1 MENKLNN
8 KIIIEVKNLTKSFN
22 ETMVLN
28 DINFKLF
35 EGESL
40 AVIGAS
46 GSGKSVLLKNIIGL
60 LSPDKG
66 SIKINNVEMVGL
78 KRSVKEKILLDLG
91 ITFQHGALFDSLQNW
106 ENIVFKVKNKEKLT
120 DKDAKELAL
129 SIIKRLGLNSEI
141 LDLYPSEI
149 SGGMQKRV
157 AIARAICGNP
167 KVLLFDEPT
176 SGLDPV
182 TGSLINKLIKSAV
195 KTVGGS
201 AITITHDMASVCKVA
216 DKVILIDK
224 QTISWSGTPKEM
236 LKSDNAQIKD
246 FIRSNSNFTGFDF
259 EGSNFSVI
267 IDTLAYNTYI
277 NAFNANLIANESFLD
292 SATIRENVVSL
303 ARNIGM
309 CPVQKLLQSLQLK
322 LEI

>member
-1 MENKLNN
+1 MGNKLNN
-8 KIIIEVKNLTKSFN
+8 KTIIEVTNLTKSFN
-22 ETMVLN
+22 ETIVLN

-182 TGSLINKLIKSAV
+182 TGSLIDKLIKSAV

-246 FIRSNSNFTGFDF
+246 FIKSTN
-259 EGSNFSVI
+259 
-267 IDTLAYNTYI
+267 
-277 NAFNANLIANESFLD
+277 
-292 SATIRENVVSL
+292 
-303 ARNIGM
+303 
-309 CPVQKLLQSLQLK
+309 PKLF
-322 LEI
+322 I

>member
-1 MENKLNN
+1 MENKSNN

-40 AVIGAS
+40 AIIGAS

-66 SIKINNVEMVGL
+66 SIKINNVEMVDL

-149 SGGMQKRV
+149 SGGMQKRI

-182 TGSLINKLIKSAV
+182 TGSLIDKLIKSAV

-246 FIRSNSNFTGFDF
+246 FIKSTN
-259 EGSNFSVI
+259 
-267 IDTLAYNTYI
+267 
-277 NAFNANLIANESFLD
+277 
-292 SATIRENVVSL
+292 
-303 ARNIGM
+303 
-309 CPVQKLLQSLQLK
+309 PKLF
-322 LEI
+322 I

>member
-1 MENKLNN
+1 MQNKSNN

-40 AVIGAS
+40 AIIGAS

-66 SIKINNVEMVGL
+66 SIKINNVEMVDL

-167 KVLLFDEPT
+167 RVLLFDEPT

-182 TGSLINKLIKSAV
+182 TGSLIDKLIKSAV

-246 FIRSNSNFTGFDF
+246 FIKSTN
-259 EGSNFSVI
+259 
-267 IDTLAYNTYI
+267 
-277 NAFNANLIANESFLD
+277 
-292 SATIRENVVSL
+292 
-303 ARNIGM
+303 
-309 CPVQKLLQSLQLK
+309 PKLF
-322 LEI
+322 I

>member
-1 MENKLNN
+1 MENKSNN

-66 SIKINNVEMVGL
+66 SIKINNVEMVDL
-78 KRSVKEKILLDLG
+78 KRSEKEKILLDLG

-182 TGSLINKLIKSAV
+182 TGSLIDKLIKSAV

-246 FIRSNSNFTGFDF
+246 FIKSTN
-259 EGSNFSVI
+259 
-267 IDTLAYNTYI
+267 
-277 NAFNANLIANESFLD
+277 
-292 SATIRENVVSL
+292 
-303 ARNIGM
+303 
-309 CPVQKLLQSLQLK
+309 PKLF
-322 LEI
+322 I

>member
-1 MENKLNN
+1 MENKSNN

-201 AITITHDMASVCKVA
+201 AITITHDMASVCRIA

-246 FIRSNSNFTGFDF
+246 FIKSTN
-259 EGSNFSVI
+259 
-267 IDTLAYNTYI
+267 
-277 NAFNANLIANESFLD
+277 
-292 SATIRENVVSL
+292 
-303 ARNIGM
+303 
-309 CPVQKLLQSLQLK
+309 PKLF
-322 LEI
+322 I

>member
-1 MENKLNN
+1 MKNKSYN
-8 KIIIEVKNLTKSFN
+8 KTIIEVKNLTKSFN
-22 ETMVLN
+22 DHIVLDN
-28 DINFKLF
+28 INFKLF

-40 AVIGAS
+40 VIIGES

-60 LSPDKG
+60 LTPDKG
-66 SIKINNVEMVGL
+66 SIKINGLEMVNL
-78 KRSVKEKILLDLG
+78 KRSVKERILLDLG

-106 ENIVFKVKNKEKLT
+106 ENIVFKIRNKEKLSN
-120 DKDAKELAL
+120 KDAKNLAL

-141 LDLYPSEI
+141 LTLYPSEI

-167 KVLLFDEPT
+167 KILLFDEPT

-182 TGSLINKLIKSAV
+182 TGSLIDKLIKSAV

-246 FIRSNSNFTGFDF
+246 FIKSTN
-259 EGSNFSVI
+259 
-267 IDTLAYNTYI
+267 
-277 NAFNANLIANESFLD
+277 
-292 SATIRENVVSL
+292 
-303 ARNIGM
+303 
-309 CPVQKLLQSLQLK
+309 PKLF
-322 LEI
+322 I

>member
-1 MENKLNN
+1 MENKSNN

-60 LSPDKG
+60 LPPDKG

-182 TGSLINKLIKSAV
+182 TGSLIDKLIKSAV
-195 KTVGGS
+195 RTVGGS

-246 FIRSNSNFTGFDF
+246 FIKSTN
-259 EGSNFSVI
+259 
-267 IDTLAYNTYI
+267 
-277 NAFNANLIANESFLD
+277 
-292 SATIRENVVSL
+292 
-303 ARNIGM
+303 
-309 CPVQKLLQSLQLK
+309 PKLF
-322 LEI
+322 I

>member
-1 MENKLNN
+1 MENKSNN

-66 SIKINNVEMVGL
+66 SIKINNVAMVGL

-106 ENIVFKVKNKEKLT
+106 ENIVFKVRNKEKLSN
-120 DKDAKELAL
+120 KDAKELAF
-129 SIIKRLGLNSEI
+129 SIIKRLGLNSDI

-182 TGSLINKLIKSAV
+182 TGSLIDKLIKSAV

-201 AITITHDMASVCKVA
+201 AITITHDMASVCRIA

-236 LKSDNAQIKD
+236 LKSDNAKIKD
-246 FIRSNSNFTGFDF
+246 FIKSTN
-259 EGSNFSVI
+259 
-267 IDTLAYNTYI
+267 
-277 NAFNANLIANESFLD
+277 
-292 SATIRENVVSL
+292 
-303 ARNIGM
+303 
-309 CPVQKLLQSLQLK
+309 PKLF
-322 LEI
+322 I